1 MKGLDEVSAAGLQ
14 AGPLTV
20 GSWASGPLAGYPWT
34 RRHLFGPLVRV
45 VLVFSLLCSPALG
58 FGQAAERGQAVEYA
72 REEGQF
78 KLGLLEPLSM
88 ASGSEEERSDS
99 AAAGE
104 ISAPAEAA
112 AIAEFALQRIAEIQ
126 GIPYRFIDT
135 TNQQVLNQ
143 YPLIVMAQAPSNA
156 ALDAAWREA
165 LYSYVEDGGVL
176 FVPGNP
182 GSELFPLLGLRSID
196 SHKLRTRLRFVEE
209 YLPARTGTEAGT
221 RAEAGA
227 GATGE
232 PAFAY
237 IDHPREREI
246 SLGNGEKDVYR
257 RVIWSHGAQSD
268 GMAEVLARFDDGSA
282 AMLRNYYGRG
292 VVYYFGLSFAES
304 VLLPQTGG
312 DYEAQ
317 RSFVNTVEPSADVVM
332 LLVKA
337 LYENTVP
344 LAVYKS
350 AIPQARPT
358 ALLLSHDVD
367 AQTSFVDSL
376 KYAALAEEFGARATF
391 FINTKYYE
399 NWMDIA
405 YYSLP
410 ANQRAIRELARRGHE
425 IGSHTVAHAREFDEA
440 PEGTPRVDF
449 SSYTPQKQITV
460 NGEVRVS
467 KQLLDRDVPQQN
479 TVSFRAGYL
488 AFPPELI
495 SVLDATGYRYD
506 SSFSANDVLTTFP
519 YFALPQRQPGA
530 EQSQIIEIPV
540 TFDDAVGYLTTE
552 TEAPAVQQW
561 KQVVQA
567 HAKNETISVLLI
579 HPSDSRRKTY
589 KLDAQR
595 ELMEYAA
602 NLDAWMGSIGQFGD
616 FWRSRHQLAIT
627 KVRQSSRGSRGPAV
641 RLAIHLSQPMQALH
655 PLTGLVVP
663 GEYPPEA
670 VLVLDSTGTEVPVKA
685 RSAGGKLYLQLR

>member
-1 MKGLDEVSAAGLQ
+1 MRRFDESGAAE
-14 AGPLTV
+14 PL
-20 GSWASGPLAGYPWT
+20 AGPLAGFLT
-34 RRHLFGPLVRV
+34 GRSCAGRLMFGPLPRV
-45 VLVFSLLCSPALG
+45 LLILCLLAAPALG
-58 FGQAAERGQAVEYA
+58 FGQAAEIDPAVDAA
-72 REEGQF
+72 REDGQF
-78 KLGLLEPLSM
+78 RLGLLEPLSG
-88 ASGSEEERSDS
+88 ARVEAGSRS
-99 AAAGE
+99 
-104 ISAPAEAA
+104 AEAA
-112 AIAEFALQRIAEIQ
+112 EIAKIALQRIAEIQ
-126 GIPYRFIDT
+126 GIPYRFID
-135 TNQQVLNQ
+135 NPNPQVLNQ

-156 ALDAAWREA
+156 DLDAAWREA

-176 FVPGNP
+176 FVPGKP
-182 GSELFPLLGLRSID
+182 GSELFPLLGIRSVD
-196 SHKLRTRLRFVEE
+196 SNRLRTRLRFAEE
-209 YLPARTGTEAGT
+209 YLPAGTEAEED
-221 RAEAGA
+221 AA
-227 GATGE
+227 GE

-246 SLGNGEKDVYR
+246 SLGNGSEQVYEQ
-257 RVIWSHGAQSD
+257 VIWSHGARPD
-268 GMAEVLARFDDGSA
+268 GMAEVLARFGDGSA

-292 VVYYFGLSFAES
+292 LVYYFGLSFAES

-317 RSFVNTVEPSADVVM
+317 RTFVNTVEPSADVVM

-337 LYENTVP
+337 LYEDTVP
-344 LAVYKS
+344 LPVYQSAV
-350 AIPQARPT
+350 PQARPT

-405 YYSLP
+405 YYSVP

-440 PEGTPRVDF
+440 PVGSRQVDF
-449 SSYTPQKQITV
+449 GSYTPQEQITI

-467 KQLLDRDVPQQN
+467 KQLLDRDVPRQN

-495 SVLDATGYRYD
+495 SVLEAAGYRYD

-519 YFALPQRQPGA
+519 YFALPERRPGA
-530 EQSQIIEIPV
+530 EQSQVIEIPV
-540 TFDDAVGYLTTE
+540 TFDDAVGYLTRE

-561 KQVVQA
+561 KQVVKA
-567 HAKNETISVLLI
+567 HADNETISVLLI
-579 HPSDSRRKTY
+579 HPSDSRNKTY

-602 NLDAWMGSIGQFGD
+602 SLDAWMGSLGEFGD
-616 FWRSRHQLAIT
+616 FWQARHQLTIT
-627 KVRQSSRGSRGPAV
+627 KVRQSRRDGQSRHSSDMQ
-641 RLAIHLSQPMQALH
+641 LTIQLSEPVGALH

-663 GEYPPEA
+663 GRYPVDE
-670 VLVLDSTGTEVPVKA
+670 VRVIDSDGNAVPVRG
-685 RSAGGKLYLQLR
+685 RSAGGKLFIQLDID

>member
-1 MKGLDEVSAAGLQ
+1 MKRSPVR
-14 AGPLTV
+14 PL
-20 GSWASGPLAGYPWT
+20 PLA
-34 RRHLFGPLVRV
+34 LLAVLLSLPLIALTPSLNAQSGAAFELG
-45 VLVFSLLCSPALG
+45 VLA
-58 FGQAAERGQAVEYA
+58 
-72 REEGQF
+72 
-78 KLGLLEPLSM
+78 PLSLGKSPDT
-88 ASGSEEERSDS
+88 AGGEHSGSV
-99 AAAGE
+99 
-104 ISAPAEAA
+104 EAA
-112 AIAEFALQRIAEIQ
+112 AIAKFALQRIADIQ
-126 GIPYRFIDT
+126 GIPYSLIST
-135 TNQQVLNQ
+135 PQALNR
-143 YPLIVMAQAPSNA
+143 YPLIVMARAPSNA
-156 ALDAAWREA
+156 ELDATWREA

-176 FVPGNP
+176 FVPGKP
-182 GSELFPLLGLRSID
+182 GSELYPLLGLRSVD
-196 SHKLRTRLRFVEE
+196 SHKLRTRLRFAEQ
-209 YLPARTGTEAGT
+209 YLPT
-221 RAEAGA
+221 GA
-227 GATGE
+227 GGAAKLAGE
-232 PAFAY
+232 PALAY

-257 RVIWSHGAQSD
+257 QVIWSHGAQSD

-332 LLVKA
+332 LLIKA
-337 LYENTVP
+337 LYEDTVP
-344 LAVYKS
+344 LAVYQS
-350 AIPQARPT
+350 AVPQARPT

-405 YYSLP
+405 YYSIP

-440 PEGTPRVDF
+440 PVGSPQVDF
-449 SSYTPQKQITV
+449 GSYSPKEQITI

-467 KQLLDRDVPQQN
+467 KQLLDQDVPQQN
-479 TVSFRAGYL
+479 SVSFRAGYL

-495 SVLDATGYRYD
+495 SVLDAAGYRYD

-530 EQSQIIEIPV
+530 AQSQIIEIPV
-540 TFDDAVGYLTTE
+540 TFDDAVGYLTSE

-561 KQVVQA
+561 KQVVKA
-567 HAKNETISVLLI
+567 HADNETISVLLI
-579 HPSDSRRKTY
+579 HPSDSRSKTY

-602 NLDAWMGSIGQFGD
+602 SLDAWIGSIGQFGD
-616 FWRSRHQLAIT
+616 FWRARHQLQIT
-627 KVRQSSRGSRGPAV
+627 NVRKSVPGSHRPAT
-641 RLAIHLSQPMQALH
+641 RLTIQLSQPTQALH
-655 PLTGLVVP
+655 PLTGIVVP
-663 GEYPPEA
+663 EKYPAEA
-670 VLVLDSTGTEVPVKA
+670 VLVLDSTGTEVPVRV
-685 RSAGGKLYLQLR
+685 RSAGDKLFIQLQ